1 MHHLP
6 PWTDYAYS
14 REVVL
19 AFADDADLLDY
30 LATEYLANDGEA
42 HPSSPSPPVVVEK
55 KPGPMATTTRTRCR
69 SIIRRPSKWSSHSS
83 RFSRL
88 MPPSSA

>member
-19 AFADDADLLDY
+19 AFADDTDLL
-30 LATEYLANDGEA
+30 EYLAHDGVGETRA
-42 HPSSPSPPVVVEK
+42 PPSPPSQPVVAEK
-55 KPGPMATTTRTRCR
+55 KPGPMATTTSTRCR
-69 SIIRRPSKWSSHSS
+69 IIRRPSKWSSRSS
-83 RFSRL
+83 RLSRL